1 MGNGSYGS
9 SGRGKKS
16 SSGKRKQPQRG
27 FGVAQL
33 EKIRL
38 QNEMLLLGCSP
49 SLHSPFVGDLN
60 NGDSC
65 KMNTVSGGVCRLYGT
80 DIRHGGLHPGATS
93 RSLLHHENDLLLPLH
108 LLQTTLTLPLIEQ
121 SLENNRRRYD
131 SISQN
136 SDSNNSSE
144 IDLELTLSL

>member
-60 NGDSC
+60 KVGF
-65 KMNTVSGGVCRLYGT
+65 GGSTGQISDMADFILVQHQ
-80 DIRHGGLHPGATS
+80 D

-121 SLENNRRRYD
+121 SLEVHSTNVKIYASTD
-131 SISQN
+131 SYFK
-136 SDSNNSSE
+136 
-144 IDLELTLSL
+144 